1 MLIDRL
7 KAIVLR
13 FTAFAP
19 VLVLVVA
26 VTLPVFPA
34 AAIETPA
41 RQAILLDMGT
51 GAVLFE
57 KNADEPMP
65 PASMSKLMTVYLL
78 LERLR
83 DGRLKMDDTLPVS
96 EKAWREGGAASGGST
111 MFLEPGTSVKVED
124 LIQGIIVQSGNDASI
139 VVAEGLANDEAA
151 FAKEMTK
158 RGRELGLRNT
168 VFRNA
173 TGWPDP
179 EHLTTARDLALLA
192 QRTIEDF
199 PQYYHYYSEKEFTYN
214 GIRQAN
220 RNPLLYKDLGADG
233 LKTGHTEAS
242 GYGLTASARKGDRR
256 LILVINGLK
265 DVRDRTRES
274 ERLISWGFREFD
286 NYALF
291 KAGEQVSTAEVWL
304 GKAENVALV
313 VDRDLTVT
321 LPNAARSEMK
331 VSVAYDGPI
340 PAPITE
346 GDRLAVLKISAPGVE
361 TVEVPLVAGS
371 SVEKLG
377 FFGRLFAAVKHLVQE
392 QIF

>member
-7 KAIVLR
+7 KALVLR
-13 FTAFAP
+13 LAAFAP
-19 VLVLVVA
+19 VLVLAVA
-26 VTLPVFPA
+26 VTLPMFPA

-51 GAVLFE
+51 GGVLFE

-78 LERLR
+78 FERLR
-83 DGRLKMDDTLPVS
+83 DGRLKMDDALPVS
-96 EKAWREGGAASGGST
+96 ENAWRKGGAASGGST
-111 MFLEPGTSVKVED
+111 MFLEPGASVKVED

-151 FAKEMTK
+151 FAQEMTK
-158 RGRELGLRNT
+158 RGRDLGMRNS
-168 VFRNA
+168 VFHNA

-179 EHLTTARDLALLA
+179 QHLTTARDLALLA

-199 PQYYHYYSEKEFTYN
+199 PQYYPYYSEKEFTYN

-256 LILVINGLK
+256 LILVINGL
-265 DVRDRTRES
+265 DSVRERTREAD
-274 ERLISWGFREFD
+274 RLISWGFREFD

-291 KAGEQVSTAEVWL
+291 KAGEEVSTAEVWL

-321 LPNAARSEMK
+321 LPNAARPEMK
-331 VSVAYDGPI
+331 VSVVYDGPI

-361 TVEVPLVAGS
+361 TVEVPLVAGD

-377 FFGRLFAAVKHLVQE
+377 FFGRLFAAVKHLIQE

>member
-57 KNADEPMP
+57 KNADELMP

-179 EHLTTARDLALLA
+179 EHLSTARDLALLA

-291 KAGEQVSTAEVWL
+291 KAGEEVSTAEVWL

-321 LPNAARSEMK
+321 LPNAARPEMK

>member
-19 VLVLVVA
+19 ALVLVVA

-78 LERLR
+78 FERLR

-179 EHLTTARDLALLA
+179 EHLSTARDLALLA

-256 LILVINGLK
+256 LILVINGLN

-321 LPNAARSEMK
+321 LPNAARPEMK

-361 TVEVPLVAGS
+361 TVEVPLVAGN

>member
-96 EKAWREGGAASGGST
+96 EKAWREGGSASGGST

-242 GYGLTASARKGDRR
+242 GYGLTASARKRDRR
-256 LILVINGLK
+256 LILVINGLN

-274 ERLISWGFREFD
+274 ERLISWGFRDFD

-361 TVEVPLVAGS
+361 TVEVPLVAGN

>member
-1 MLIDRL
+1 MPIDRL
-7 KAIVLR
+7 KAVVLR
-13 FTAFAP
+13 FSTFAP
-19 VLVLVVA
+19 LLTLVVA
-26 VTLPVFPA
+26 VSLPMFPA
-34 AAIETPA
+34 SAIETPA
-41 RQAILLDMGT
+41 RQALLMDMGT
-51 GAVLFE
+51 GSVLFE
-57 KNADEPMP
+57 KNASQPMP

-78 LERLR
+78 FERLK

-96 EKAWREGGAASGGST
+96 ENAWRKGGAASGGST
-111 MFLEPGTSVKVED
+111 MFLEPGASVKVAD
-124 LIQGIIVQSGNDASI
+124 LIHGIIVQSGNDASI
-139 VVAEGLANDEAA
+139 VVAEGLANDEGS
-151 FAKEMTK
+151 FAQEMTK

-179 EHLTTARDLALLA
+179 EHMTTARDLALLA
-192 QRTIEDF
+192 QRTIENF
-199 PQYYHYYSEKEFTYN
+199 PQYYPYYAEKEFTYN
-214 GIRQAN
+214 GIRQGN
-220 RNPLLYKDLGADG
+220 RNPLLFKDTGADG

-242 GYGLTASARKGDRR
+242 GYGLTASAAKDDRR
-256 LILVINGLK
+256 LILVINGLEG
-265 DVRDRTRES
+265 VRDRSREA
-274 ERLISWGFREFD
+274 ERLMSWGFREFD

-291 KAGEQVSTAEVWL
+291 KAGEEVSTAEVWL

-313 VDRDLTVT
+313 VDQDLTVT
-321 LPNAARSEMK
+321 FPNAARPEMK

-361 TVEVPLVAGS
+361 TVEVPLVAGN

-377 FFGRLFAAVKHLVQE
+377 FLGRLFAAVKHLIQE

>member
-96 EKAWREGGAASGGST
+96 EKAWREGGSASGGST

-179 EHLTTARDLALLA
+179 EHLSTARDLALLA

-242 GYGLTASARKGDRR
+242 GYGLTASARKRDRR
-256 LILVINGLK
+256 LILVINGLN

-274 ERLISWGFREFD
+274 ERLISWGFRDFD

-361 TVEVPLVAGS
+361 TVEVPLVAGN

>member
-57 KNADEPMP
+57 KNADELMP

-291 KAGEQVSTAEVWL
+291 KAGEEVSTAEVWL

>member
-41 RQAILLDMGT
+41 RQAILMDMGT

-57 KNADEPMP
+57 KNADELMP

-242 GYGLTASARKGDRR
+242 GYGLTASARKRDRR
-256 LILVINGLK
+256 LILVINGLN

>member
-96 EKAWREGGAASGGST
+96 EKAWREGGSASGGST

-242 GYGLTASARKGDRR
+242 GYGLTASARKRDRR
-256 LILVINGLK
+256 LILVINGLN

-274 ERLISWGFREFD
+274 ERLISWGFRDFD

-291 KAGEQVSTAEVWL
+291 KAGEEVSTAEVWL

-321 LPNAARSEMK
+321 LPNAARPEMK